1 MPPPTGQPPT
11 LLNLDYA
18 SQQPALHESVSD
30 VARYVD
36 GTLRIASTT
45 SDGSQGIAAAH
56 LVFGDAILQASV
68 SLAEGASD
76 DLYGV
81 FLRSAAAELY
91 YTFAVTP
98 SGHVFVACYDNQ
110 FVPLVSGPLDPDIPF
125 LQGLGVANRFQV
137 VAIGPSLTFIL
148 NGTLITAEIVD
159 ERYREGYLGFFVH
172 HGLTSPRA
180 ELAAEWIQVR
190 AVFPPG

>member
-1 MPPPTGQPPT
+1 MPLPTGQPPT

-18 SQQPALHESVSD
+18 SQQPALPEAVTD

-36 GTLRIASTT
+36 GTLRIASSI
-45 SDGSQGIAAAH
+45 SDGSQGIAAAQ
-56 LVFGDAILQASV
+56 LVFGDVIVQASV
-68 SLAEGASD
+68 SLAEGTND
-76 DLYGV
+76 DLYGI

-91 YTFAVTP
+91 YAFAVTP
-98 SGHVFVACYDNQ
+98 SGHVFVAAYDNQ
-110 FVPLVSGPLDPDIPF
+110 FLPLVSGPLDPDIPF
-125 LQGLGVANRFQV
+125 GHGPGVANRFQV
-137 VAIGPSLTFIL
+137 VAIGPSLTFLL

>member
-11 LLNLDYA
+11 LLNLDYSSEQA
-18 SQQPALHESVSD
+18 ALPDSVRD

-36 GTLRIASTT
+36 GTLRIESNLM
-45 SDGSQGIAAAH
+45 DGSQGIAAAQM
-56 LVFGDAILQASV
+56 VISDAVIQASV
-68 SLAEGASD
+68 SLAEGTDD

-81 FLRSAAAELY
+81 FVRSASAELY
-91 YTFAVTP
+91 YAFAVSP
-98 SGHVFVACYDNQ
+98 NGHVFVACYDNQ
-110 FVPLVSGPLDPDIPF
+110 FLPLASGPLDPDIPF
-125 LQGLGVANRFQV
+125 GHGVGVPNRFQV
-137 VAIGPSLTFIL
+137 VAVGPSLTFIL

-172 HGLTSPRA
+172 HGVTSPRA

-190 AVFPPG
+190 GLFPSR